1 LASME
6 AQVFITCIDQ
16 REIRSVWPESEELAM
31 FHVEQGVV
39 RRHSEE

>member
-1 LASME
+1 MD
-6 AQVFITCIDQ
+6 AQVFVTCIDQ